1 LIIGYRT
8 RLAACQRL
16 LARACVPLLTVMNV
30 ALPWVASAQRADG
43 SIAVSLTILPPGA
56 DQSARITAF
65 RIDRDGIATLRTS
78 APAAAHASRIVMT
91 RVASEANGFV
101 PARYVPALPCAMM
114 PATECAERELR
125 FRVDVGSSAD
135 SVRPRDVRLRIE
147 YLVVAGT

>member
-1 LIIGYRT
+1 
-8 RLAACQRL
+8 
-16 LARACVPLLTVMNV
+16 MNV

-43 SIAVSLTILPPGA
+43 SIGVSLTILPPGA
-56 DQSARITAF
+56 DQSARVAAF

-78 APAAAHASRIVMT
+78 GPTAVHASRIVVT
-91 RVASEANGFV
+91 RVASEANGLV
-101 PARYVPALPCAMM
+101 PARDVPALPCAT
-114 PATECAERELR
+114 PATACAERELR

>member
-1 LIIGYRT
+1 
-8 RLAACQRL
+8 
-16 LARACVPLLTVMNV
+16 MNV

-43 SIAVSLTILPPGA
+43 SIGVSLTILPPGA
-56 DQSARITAF
+56 DQSARVTAF
-65 RIDRDGIATLRTS
+65 YIDREGLATLRTS

-101 PARYVPALPCAMM
+101 PARYVSALPCAT
-114 PATECAERELR
+114 PATDCAERELR
-125 FRVDVGSSAD
+125 FRVDVGGSAD

>member
-1 LIIGYRT
+1 
-8 RLAACQRL
+8 
-16 LARACVPLLTVMNV
+16 MNV

-43 SIAVSLTILPPGA
+43 SIGVSLTILPPGA
-56 DQSARITAF
+56 DQSATITAF

-78 APAAAHASRIVMT
+78 APPAVHASRIVMT
-91 RVASEANGFV
+91 RLASEANGFV
-101 PARYVPALPCAMM
+101 HAREVPALPCTA
-114 PATECAERELR
+114 PATDCAERELR

>member
-1 LIIGYRT
+1 LVIGYRT

-16 LARACVPLLTVMNV
+16 LARACVPLLTLMNV

-43 SIAVSLTILPPGA
+43 SIGVSLTIVPPAA

-78 APAAAHASRIVMT
+78 VPAAAHASRIVMT

-101 PARYVPALPCAMM
+101 PARYVPAVPCAM
-114 PATECAERELR
+114 PAECADRELR

>member
-1 LIIGYRT
+1 LVIGYRT

-16 LARACVPLLTVMNV
+16 LARACVLVLTVMNV

-43 SIAVSLTILPPGA
+43 SIGVSLTILPPGA
-56 DQSARITAF
+56 DQTERVTAF
-65 RIDRDGIATLRTS
+65 RIDRDGIATLRTT

-91 RVASEANGFV
+91 RVASAANGFV
-101 PARYVPALPCAMM
+101 QARYVSALPCANR
-114 PATECAERELR
+114 ATERAERELR

-135 SVRPRDVRLRIE
+135 SVGPRDVRLRIE